1 MKLDDWVDYLEL
13 TKRTPIYSPWQWKLA
28 LDFSLAFESAGI
40 GLLLPDTT
48 GRWLRPTTANLAEAF
63 LQAKLRI
70 EETQEW
76 PIIEVIDSEK
86 YNAYFFESNGLGI
99 QRGLTDAPA
108 HPDQE
113 DDSAHFDPDEI
124 KRDRVLRESELNCLS
139 HLLPS
144 QI

>member
-28 LDFSLAFESAGI
+28 LDFRLAFESAGI